1 MSVQRQYSL
10 PYCTL
15 ALEGLSQGAL
25 TSDAFG
31 RQSLDVVIRFECK
44 LMGQEKRLVGGK
56 ELLEGL
62 QVASAE
68 AAQSWLSGVQPLRGH
83 FTPKGGSDD
92 VLLTPT
98 ADDHFD
104 LTVHQTVLA
113 TSEPS
118 TEPVH
123 LKLSLLQLFDLV
135 EAFDQLLADS
145 QTLPKLAWQP
155 TSLLRSQSSI
165 AGSSLKN
172 TAPPFLGTSGLAV
185 AAALLF
191 LMPIPQVRRSPEPP
205 VPQPT
210 APATVPPVPVPSAP
224 VPSVTVSPTP
234 TPTPSPAASESVAP
248 QPPATEAPPSVPES
262 QAPAAPA
269 ATPPPPAAPPATP
282 QPTPPPAPAT
292 TPQPSAPV
300 APVAPTTTP
309 QPTAPVAPPAPA
321 PEAPAPVAP
330 PPVPQSPEPVP
341 PAP

>member
-15 ALEGLSQGAL
+15 ALEGLSQGAVS
-25 TSDAFG
+25 SDAFG
-31 RQSLDVVIRFECK
+31 RPSLDVLIRFECK

-68 AAQSWLSGVQPLRGH
+68 AAQSWLSGVQPLRGN
-83 FTPKGGSDD
+83 FRPQKAGDD
-92 VLLTPT
+92 VILTPT
-98 ADDHFD
+98 EDDHFD

-118 TEPVH
+118 TDPVH

-172 TAPPFLGTSGLAV
+172 TAPPFLGMSGLAV

-191 LMPIPQVRRSPEPP
+191 LMPIPQVRRLQEPSAPQQTAPTTAP
-205 VPQPT
+205 VPI
-210 APATVPPVPVPSAP
+210 PSAP
-224 VPSVTVSPTP
+224 VPSVPASPTP
-234 TPTPSPAASESVAP
+234 TASPSATESVAP
-248 QPPATEAPPSVPES
+248 QPSTPEDPPSAPES
-262 QAPAAPA
+262 QNPVVPPSAPQQPAPAAPA
-269 ATPPPPAAPPATP
+269 
-282 QPTPPPAPAT
+282 
-292 TPQPSAPV
+292 
-300 APVAPTTTP
+300 TP
-309 QPTAPVAPPAPA
+309 QPTAPVAPPATPQ
-321 PEAPAPVAP
+321 PSAPVAP
-330 PPVPQSPEPVP
+330 PATPQPTAPVEPPPAPEQTAPAAPPPTEPVP

>member
-31 RQSLDVVIRFECK
+31 RPSLDVVIRFECK
-44 LMGQEKRLVGGK
+44 LMGQDKRLVGGK

-83 FTPKGGSDD
+83 FTPKGGGDD

-98 ADDHFD
+98 QDDHFD
-104 LTVHQTVLA
+104 LTVQQTVLA

-155 TSLLRSQSSI
+155 TSLLRSQSSTT
-165 AGSSLKN
+165 GSSLKN

-191 LMPIPQVRRSPEPP
+191 LMPIPQVRRSPEPSA
-205 VPQPT
+205 PQQT

-234 TPTPSPAASESVAP
+234 TLTPSPATSESVAP
-248 QPPATEAPPSVPES
+248 QPPAAPEVPPPAPES

-282 QPTPPPAPAT
+282 QPTPPPAPAA

-300 APVAPTTTP
+300 APATTP

-330 PPVPQSPEPVP
+330 PPVPQSPEPIP